1 MKSYKQALNPFTLV
15 GSLTKTHCR
24 ENKMATFYDVV
35 IVGAGPAGAA
45 AARELVGSGYRVLVV
60 EKKKLPR
67 YKICSGLIM
76 ERAQDLLIR
85 SFGEPPKDVFSKPN
99 FLKGSRMSISG
110 KALTDLTVGRPHIY
124 NVWRS
129 NFDHW
134 LIRQSGA
141 DIWDAYRLVDFTQS
155 ERGVEATLEG
165 PGAVRRRVEARYLIG
180 ADGGIS
186 HTRRLLD
193 PGFEG
198 KISYSLSVQ
207 LYCLAAIDLD
217 PEYYYLFFDPSLSA
231 FYTWLHVK
239 DDFLVYGVGAHS
251 GKLIPKC
258 IQDST
263 VYLAKRFGLEVEE
276 IKRQTGCLVSNM
288 AVTGTYDL
296 GRGRVLLAGEA
307 AGYVNVFGE
316 GISSALVTGQ
326 LAARAIH
333 EAETSDRDAFS
344 VYSNLSQGEQ
354 KMTSQSWAITKS
366 LKIRF

>member
-1 MKSYKQALNPFTLV
+1 
-15 GSLTKTHCR
+15 
-24 ENKMATFYDVV
+24 MANFYDVV

-60 EKKKLPR
+60 DKKKLPR

-85 SFGEPPKDVFSKPN
+85 SFGEPPGDVFSKPD
-99 FLKGSRMSISG
+99 FLKGSRLSISG
-110 KALTDLTVGRPHIY
+110 NALTDLPVGRPRIY

-129 NFDHW
+129 TFDNW

-141 DIWDAYRLVDFTQS
+141 DILESHRLVNLTQS
-155 ERGVEATLEG
+155 ERRVEATIEG
-165 PGAVRRRVEARYLIG
+165 PGAERRRVEARYLIG
-180 ADGGIS
+180 ADGGRS
-186 HTRRLLD
+186 RTRRLLD
-193 PGFEG
+193 PGFEE
-198 KISYSLSVQ
+198 KIGYSTFVQ
-207 LYCLAAIDLD
+207 LYCYAAIDLD
-217 PEYYYLFFDPSLSA
+217 PEYYYMFFDQSLSA

-239 DDFLVYGVGAHS
+239 DDYLVYGVGAHS
-251 GKLIPKC
+251 GGLIPKC

-263 VYLAKRFGLEVEE
+263 DYLAKRFGLKVEE
-276 IKRQTGCLVSNM
+276 IKRKTGCLVSNM
-288 AVTGTYDL
+288 AVTGIFSL

-316 GISSALVTGQ
+316 GISSALATGQ

-344 VYSNLSQGEQ
+344 VYSDLSQREQ
-354 KMTSQSWAITKS
+354 KMTTQSWESTKS
-366 LKIRF
+366 MKIRF